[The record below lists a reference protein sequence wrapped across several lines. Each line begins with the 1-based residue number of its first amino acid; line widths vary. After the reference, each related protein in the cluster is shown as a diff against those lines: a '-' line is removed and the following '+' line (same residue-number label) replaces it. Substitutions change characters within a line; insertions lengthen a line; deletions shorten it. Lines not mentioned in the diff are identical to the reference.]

1 MRMARIKIQGR
12 GAAYH
17 CISRVV
23 GGQALLGD
31 LEKEKLRH
39 LLWEQAAFSGLEVI
53 TFCLMSNHIHLLVRA
68 PGALVATDAE
78 LVERAVGFYGAR
90 SPYAQSLRKG
100 LAVYGHLPEE
110 LRAGLLRR
118 MGDVSVF
125 MKELKQRFSRWYN
138 KQHNRFGTL
147 WAERFKSLV
156 VEDEPGALQAV
167 AAYVDLN
174 PVRAGLVTDPKDYR
188 WSGYAE
194 AVAGNEVARR
204 GLGRFHA
211 KADWAWVGSAYRQV
225 LLVTS
230 GRAGNS
236 GKVAVDGQCIRRQ
249 LAQGGAL
256 TLGEVL
262 RLRVRYFSDGVVLG
276 SRNYV
281 NEVFA
286 EFRHRFGERRKTGA
300 RPLRGLA
307 ALGHLATLRDLR
319 VDAVR

>member
-1 MRMARIKIQGR
+1 MRMARIKISGR
-12 GAAYH
+12 GAVYH

-23 GGQALLGD
+23 GGEALLGD
-31 LEKEKLRH
+31 REKEKLRQM
-39 LLWEQAAFSGLEVI
+39 LWAQAAFSGLEVL
-53 TFCLMSNHIHLLVRA
+53 TYCLMSNHIHLLLRV
-68 PGALVATDAE
+68 PGTVVATDGQ
-78 LVERAVGFYGAR
+78 LVERALRFYGPQ
-90 SPYAQSLRKG
+90 SPYVQTLQQALRVSG
-100 LAVYGHLPEE
+100 SLPED
-110 LRAGLLRR
+110 LRAGLVRR
-118 MGDVSVF
+118 RGDVSVF

-138 KQHNRFGTL
+138 QQHRRFGTL
-147 WAERFKSLV
+147 WAERFRSLV
-156 VEDEPGALQAV
+156 VEDQPGALRAV

-174 PVRAGLVTDPKDYR
+174 PVRAGLVVDPKDYR

-194 AVAGNEVARR
+194 AVAGHELARR
-204 GLGRFHA
+204 GLASFHG
-211 KADWAWVGSAYRQV
+211 KPDWAWVGKAYRQV

-230 GRAGNS
+230 GRAGS
-236 GKVAVDGQCIRRQ
+236 SAKVALDREAIGRQ
-249 LAQGGAL
+249 LARGGEL

-286 EFRHRFGERRKTGA
+286 EFRDRFGARRKTGA

-307 ALGHLATLRDLR
+307 VLGHLATLRDLR